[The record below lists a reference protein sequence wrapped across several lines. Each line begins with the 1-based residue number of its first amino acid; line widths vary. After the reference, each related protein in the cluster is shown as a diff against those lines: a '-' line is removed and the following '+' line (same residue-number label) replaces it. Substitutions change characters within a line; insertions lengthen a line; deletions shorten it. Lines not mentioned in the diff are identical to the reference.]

1 MEREK
6 WKTAGRHM
14 NTLVGDALDQDEQFW
29 DHSSWKEQDDEMSGA
44 DGSYDV
50 ADEAKEDVV
59 DRFDSDFNDSESS
72 EDENDG
78 EGAIED
84 DIRNVKRKSVYSDP
98 NATRK
103 LKSGSKMYKKDN
115 RKSQRIQQVM
125 IPSRRSRRAY
135 TVVKSEAA

>member
-1 MEREK
+1 
-6 WKTAGRHM
+6 M

-29 DHSSWKEQDDEMSGA
+29 DHSTWKEQDDEMSDA

-59 DRFDSDFNDSESS
+59 DRFDSDFNDFESS

-84 DIRNVKRKSVYSDP
+84 DIRNVKRKSIYSDP
-98 NATRK
+98 TATRK
-103 LKSGSKMYKKDN
+103 LKSGSKIYKKDN
-115 RKSQRIQQVM
+115 RISQRIQQVM
-125 IPSRRSRRAY
+125 IPSRRSRRAN
-135 TVVKSEAA
+135 TVVKYEAA